1 MVHVVC
7 CCRFCAVVH
16 VVCCCRFCAVVH
28 VVCCCRFCAVVHV
41 NRELYATSYAQSKKE
56 AKRRAAEET
65 MMKMMAYENVTAHTV
80 EMCHRP
86 FPPTGYF

>member
-1 MVHVVC
+1 MLY
-7 CCRFCAVVH
+7 
-16 VVCCCRFCAVVH
+16 

-41 NRELYATSYAQSKKE
+41 NREQLATSYAQSKKE
-56 AKRRAAEET
+56 AKRRAAEDA

-86 FPPTGYF
+86 FSLTGYF